1 MVEHD
6 EIVILGS
13 VGGVDEDFCGLSEN
27 LTTNSSNV
35 ENIHL

>member
-6 EIVILGS
+6 EIMILDS
-13 VGGVDEDFCGLSEN
+13 FVGVDANFYGLNEN

-35 ENIHL
+35 ESIHL